1 MFGLSWTQIGIIVV
15 VGVFLL
21 GPERIPTAVS
31 WVTSTLRKVR
41 GMAVGAQAELRK
53 EIGPEMEE
61 LRRQIAELQSLKEIQ
76 ELRDLRDLHP
86 KRIIG
91 RNLMGDEFSGGVS
104 GFLGLK
110 DPPGGGTPDRTV
122 GSTSGRDGAVKP
134 VSAVPTAAPTGPV
147 EAPAT
152 AAPATPSAGPA
163 AVPVTASAA
172 AGPVGSA
179 TAGGAEPTA
188 RPVPPFDPDGT

>member
-15 VGVFLL
+15 IGVFLL
-21 GPERIPTAVS
+21 GPERIPTAVT

-76 ELRDLRDLHP
+76 ELRELRDLHP

-91 RNLMGDEFSGGVS
+91 RNLLGEEFSGGVS

-110 DPPGGGTPDRTV
+110 DQPNSAQEPPPGTGA
-122 GSTSGRDGAVKP
+122 TSGRDGLVKP
-134 VSAVPTAAPTGPV
+134 VSAVPTAAAAS
-147 EAPAT
+147 APASG
-152 AAPATPSAGPA
+152 ATPPDG
-163 AVPVTASAA
+163 
-172 AGPVGSA
+172 A
-179 TAGGAEPTA
+179 TATRAPSA
-188 RPVPPFDPDGT
+188 PPPFDPDGT

>member
-15 VGVFLL
+15 IGVFLL
-21 GPERIPTAVS
+21 GPERIPTAVT
-31 WVTSTLRKVR
+31 WVTTSLRKVR

-76 ELRDLRDLHP
+76 ELRELRDLHP

-91 RNLMGDEFSGGVS
+91 RNLLGDEFSGGVS

-110 DPPGGGTPDRTV
+110 DQPNGAQQPPPGNGA
-122 GSTSGRDGAVKP
+122 TSGRDGLVKP
-134 VSAVPTAAPTGPV
+134 VSAVPTAAAATST
-147 EAPAT
+147 PASG
-152 AAPATPSAGPA
+152 TPPIDSA
-163 AVPVTASAA
+163 AVSRAPST
-172 AGPVGSA
+172 P
-179 TAGGAEPTA
+179 
-188 RPVPPFDPDGT
+188 PPFDEDGT

>member
-15 VGVFLL
+15 IGVFLL
-21 GPERIPTAVS
+21 GPERIPTAVT
-31 WVTSTLRKVR
+31 WVTTTLRKVR

-91 RNLMGDEFSGGVS
+91 RNLLGDEFSGGIS

-110 DPPGGGTPDRTV
+110 DQPAGAAPAAGQGT
-122 GSTSGRDGAVKP
+122 GATSGPAGLVKP
-134 VSAVPTAAPTGPV
+134 VSAVPTAADPRPPDAPPLPG
-147 EAPAT
+147 EAAGNVRTAT
-152 AAPATPSAGPA
+152 AP
-163 AVPVTASAA
+163 
-172 AGPVGSA
+172 
-179 TAGGAEPTA
+179 
-188 RPVPPFDPDGT
+188 PPFDTDGT

>member
-15 VGVFLL
+15 IGVFLL
-21 GPERIPTAVS
+21 GPERIPTAVT

-76 ELRDLRDLHP
+76 ELRELRDLHP

-91 RNLMGDEFSGGVS
+91 RNLLGDEFSGGVS

-110 DPPGGGTPDRTV
+110 DQPAAAETTASTPDLTKGRTT
-122 GSTSGRDGAVKP
+122 GTDGGIKP
-134 VSAVPTAAPTGPV
+134 VSATPTAAPVPGP
-147 EAPAT
+147 AGT
-152 AAPATPSAGPA
+152 TPSGS
-163 AVPVTASAA
+163 V
-172 AGPVGSA
+172 VGSA
-179 TAGGAEPTA
+179 EASSAVRTPDQ
-188 RPVPPFDPDGT
+188 PPPFDLDGT